1 MDKKYKAYEYIL
13 SVIFIVWFIASI
25 GLMIYFSAVEKQILV
40 VALFGQFF
48 FLMSLFILRE
58 KDKQVLIA
66 LAHLTVGL
74 ICIVGTLI
82 YIAYPRFV
90 DLGTKDLSLLSVSA
104 LAIVFGY
111 ILMVVHKFTK
121 NKIIANKIYTI
132 SVVLFISAVAILIY
146 FDRNYIF
153 GIN

>member
-1 MDKKYKAYEYIL
+1 MDKKFKVYEYIL

-25 GLMIYFSAVEKQILV
+25 GLMIYFSAIEKQILV

-48 FLMSLFILRE
+48 FLMSLIILKE

-74 ICIVGTLI
+74 ICIVGTLV
-82 YIAYPRFV
+82 YIAYPRFA

-104 LAIVFGY
+104 LAIVLG
-111 ILMVVHKFTK
+111 
-121 NKIIANKIYTI
+121 
-132 SVVLFISAVAILIY
+132 
-146 FDRNYIF
+146 IF
-153 GIN
+153 